1 MSFALE
7 FYSLSWDALKSALT
21 QRKPELIAAV
31 EAQQWDRLI
40 NDTDLVHNDSDVV
53 GADANGEVQSEEVVF
68 ADGFDEIAEAM
79 AQKLPPGHE
88 PPDVGDNAALVV
100 AAMVRHLGK
109 PVGKIQH
116 TASVIHDQDGEVPMD
131 FYAMFLDGVAGSAF
145 NDHALGDKLMARP
158 LFGLFHLDFL
168 SWGGLTQA
176 EIAALLPKYA
186 LTPAEQQDE
195 EWQAI
200 ADNAQGWLDALVAAL
215 REAAAARSDLVTLY
229 LTSQGNDDT
238 FLDEL
243 RA

>member
-21 QRKPELIAAV
+21 QRKPELIAAAQ
-31 EAQQWDRLI
+31 AQQWDRLV

-53 GADANGEVQSEEVVF
+53 DADGDVAQSEDVVF

-79 AQKLPPGHE
+79 AQKVPPGRD
-88 PPDVGDNAALVV
+88 PADVGDNAALVV
-100 AAMVRHLGK
+100 AAMIRHLGK
-109 PVGKIQH
+109 PVGTIQH
-116 TASVIHDQDGEVPMD
+116 AASVIHDKDGEVPMD

-145 NDHALGDKLMARP
+145 NDHGLGDKLMARP

-176 EIAALLPKYA
+176 EIAALMPKYT
-186 LTPAEQQDE
+186 LTPAEKQDE

-200 ADNAQGWLDALVAAL
+200 ADHAQGWLDTLVAAL
-215 REAAAARSDLVTLY
+215 SAAAAAKSDLVTLY
-229 LTSQGNDDT
+229 LTSEGSGDT
-238 FLDEL
+238 FWDEL